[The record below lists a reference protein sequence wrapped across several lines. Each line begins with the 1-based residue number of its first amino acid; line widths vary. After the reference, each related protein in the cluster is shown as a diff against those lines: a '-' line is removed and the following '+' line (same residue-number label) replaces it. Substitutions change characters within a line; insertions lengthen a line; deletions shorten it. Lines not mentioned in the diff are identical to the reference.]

1 MNATRRLLEGAIIG
15 CALVFISPMIAQAV
29 TFAGTW
35 AVSGRLGTTGSVSPV
50 CVFRESGIAVS
61 GTCKGPNGIGSAL
74 GAVRGTAIE
83 WQWHVTRTDPQGYS
97 GIVTFRGTLG
107 ADGVIRGSWTFAGE
121 AAVGEFTA
129 QRVR

>member
-1 MNATRRLLEGAIIG
+1 MRRLLGGAVAA
-15 CALVFISPMIAQAV
+15 CTLVLLSTLIAEAV

-35 AVSGRLGTTGSVSPV
+35 AVSGRLGATGSVSPV
-50 CVFRESGIAVS
+50 CVFRQSGIALS

-74 GAVRGTAIE
+74 GAVRGAAIE

-107 ADGVIRGSWTFAGE
+107 ADGVIRGSWVFAG
-121 AAVGEFTA
+121 ATGVGEFTA